1 MRRAELQ
8 ARWTAK
14 PSDDDRTTM
23 SDPTPTTITEL
34 LTRAR
39 AHLDDYS
46 QFLRRLP
53 DDHQGRAKIGPLAL
67 TSALCVEVLAD
78 LREHTPEPSATVRV
92 EDEADVPP
100 LTYTLLLGGQAQLG
114 LPQDCYQVPGRGETI
129 GLRQSRYIV
138 TGVHWL
144 SSIEAEV
151 SCVVAPGYER
161 GGVGID
167 ADL

>member
-1 MRRAELQ
+1 
-8 ARWTAK
+8 
-14 PSDDDRTTM
+14 M
-23 SDPTPTTITEL
+23 SDTPTITEL

-53 DDHQGRAKIGPLAL
+53 DDQGRAKIGPLAL
-67 TSALCVEVLAD
+67 TSGLCVEVLAD
-78 LREHTPEPSATVRV
+78 LREHTSEPSATVRV

-129 GLRQSRYIV
+129 VLRRSRYTV

-151 SCVVAPGYER
+151 SCVVAPGYEPD
-161 GGVGID
+161 GESFP
-167 ADL
+167 